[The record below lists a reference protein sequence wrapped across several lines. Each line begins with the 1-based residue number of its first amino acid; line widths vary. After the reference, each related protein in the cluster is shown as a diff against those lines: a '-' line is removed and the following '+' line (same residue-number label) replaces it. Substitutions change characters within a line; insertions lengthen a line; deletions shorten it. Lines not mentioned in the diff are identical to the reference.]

1 MLDKV
6 EPPTIPEGYA
16 MSVAFHCLLD
26 LVRGITSM
34 IEGELGE
41 VETECQT
48 TTTEAVSSP
57 TQSSEQQEL
66 QSTSDQMDK
75 EIGIFIMIL
84 YYKSLSWNNFEVREI
99 TKIIVS
105 IYSSPCYPNC

>member
-57 TQSSEQQEL
+57 AQSSEQQEL

-75 EIGIFIMIL
+75 AIGIL
-84 YYKSLSWNNFEVREI
+84 L
-99 TKIIVS
+99 
-105 IYSSPCYPNC
+105 

>member
-26 LVRGITSM
+26 LVRGITTM

-41 VETECQT
+41 AETECPAVVE
-48 TTTEAVSSP
+48 EAYSE
-57 TQSSEQQEL
+57 SSEQRDV
-66 QSTSDQMDK
+66 QSVSDPADK
-75 EIGIFIMIL
+75 ETGML
-84 YYKSLSWNNFEVREI
+84 
-99 TKIIVS
+99 
-105 IYSSPCYPNC
+105 

>member
-1 MLDKV
+1 MYFHHCSFSLVFCFFFHNFSLEMLDKV

-41 VETECQT
+41 TETECQPSS
-48 TTTEAVSSP
+48 EAASST

-66 QSTSDQMDK
+66 QSTADEMDK
-75 EIGIFIMIL
+75 EIGML
-84 YYKSLSWNNFEVREI
+84 L
-99 TKIIVS
+99 
-105 IYSSPCYPNC
+105 